1 MNLTSPFVGRSPRR
15 SPKGEAGRV
24 GGECDRCRRSP
35 TSMEFRF
42 ACIWRTTILHISM
55 RITPAIEAYVSIATG
70 EILEGRLPRNAAR
83 LVKEWTLARQS
94 LLMDNW
100 KNARSGK
107 PIKKV
112 PGLDADDG
120 D

>member
-1 MNLTSPFVGRSPRR
+1 LPSWERAARR
-15 SPKGEAGRV
+15 TRQRAHGAPGEGGGGCRQSLISYGISIRMYLEDHNPPHFHAHYAGNR
-24 GGECDRCRRSP
+24 
-35 TSMEFRF
+35 
-42 ACIWRTTILHISM
+42 
-55 RITPAIEAYVSIATG
+55 AYMSIATG

-107 PIKKV
+107 P
-112 PGLDADDG
+112 
-120 D
+120 